1 MTRYGRIRDGRI
13 SQVVDDDKEPQI
25 GGVWVEL
32 TDDRMS
38 VGDSWPWSPAAT
50 PARFS
55 LTQEEFW
62 DRWTKAER
70 ISLDL
75 AMQHDPGATNALQRA
90 AAEWRYRYGELLA
103 LPVVDTRRNKVER
116 FVADAETAGILASGR
131 GAALLAAA

>member
-1 MTRYGRIRDGRI
+1 MARYGRIRDGRI

-25 GGVWVEL
+25 SGVWVEL
-32 TDDRMS
+32 TDARMS
-38 VGDSWPWSPAAT
+38 VGDSWPWSPTAT

-90 AAEWRYRYGELLA
+90 AAEWRYRYGALLA